1 MDDDASPLAGTEVHY
16 LRSESVG
23 DEFKVFVGQCGTPA
37 DMPAAVLYVT
47 DTNGFF
53 GMAVDAIRSMQLAR
67 HLPPM
72 LVVGIGY
79 RRGVLAET
87 VPLRHRDLTPSHDEK
102 FTHVYPECTES
113 GGGPQMLRFIR
124 TELMPWVADHYP
136 VNPRD
141 TAYFGHSLGGL
152 FGTFVLLDAPDTFS
166 RYIIGGPSYWW
177 DSGMIFRLE
186 KSYAAAHRDLVARV
200 FFGIGAAEDAEGRNR
215 EAVNLSEDERA
226 ITAAFPIDMVAGMQK
241 FVDRLT
247 SHGYP
252 GLTVAREVFADEF
265 HITVAPL
272 VLSRGL
278 RRLFDAPTTTA
289 PSAG

>member
-23 DEFKVFVGQCGTPA
+23 DEFKVFVGHCGTPA
-37 DMPAAVLYVT
+37 DTPAAVLYVT
-47 DTNGFF
+47 DANGFF

-79 RRGVLAET
+79 RRGALADT
-87 VPLRHRDLTPSHDEK
+87 VPLRTRDLTPSRDET
-102 FTHVYPECTES
+102 FTRVYPECTES
-113 GGGPQMLRFIR
+113 GGGPRMLRFIR
-124 TELMPWVADHYP
+124 TELMPWVADHYL
-136 VNPRD
+136 VNPHD
-141 TAYFGHSLGGL
+141 AAYFGHSLGGL
-152 FGTFVLLDAPDTFS
+152 FGTYVLLDAPDTFS

-177 DSGMIFRLE
+177 DYGMIFRLE
-186 KSYAAAHRDLVARV
+186 KMYAAEHRDLVARV
-200 FFGIGAAEDAEGRNR
+200 FFGIGAAENVEGRNR
-215 EAVNLSEDERA
+215 EAANLSEDERA
-226 ITAAFPIDMVAGMQK
+226 ITAAFPIDMVVGMQK

-247 SHGYP
+247 SHDYP